1 MRRRIAGGISVGLL
15 LQAGCGVRLVPPQ
28 DRTGGRAGGSDQ
40 SALPEP
46 PRIDVEAAF
55 AEVRAGRAVLV
66 DVRSRESHRVRRA
79 MGAMALPLEEIELAP
94 TTALAALPVGK
105 LPILYCT

>member
-1 MRRRIAGGISVGLL
+1 MRRRTAGSLTTGLL
-15 LQAGCGVRLVPPQ
+15 LLSGCGVRLVSPQ
-28 DRTGGRAGGSDQ
+28 ERATGGSGSNDA

-46 PRIDVEAAF
+46 PRIDVETAF

-66 DVRSRESHRVRRA
+66 DVRSRESHRARRA
-79 MGAMALPLEEIELAP
+79 AGAISLPLEQIELAP
-94 TTALAALPVGK
+94 AAAIGALPAGK